1 MTTEDKDRKKL
12 SLSRGGTLS
21 LGKTV
26 ETSQV
31 RQSFSHGR
39 SKTVQVERRRKRLPI
54 VNNEIKDPDNAE
66 EISLRGLTS
75 EERAARTRALKEG
88 LQQKD
93 DSLGTTSDFQLNS
106 VSEEKAAI
114 NPNFDVSNEQEKSS
128 ATVESETSATESEEE
143 EVGRRKLELLEAQRI
158 EEEEKQIK
166 IIEAARLA
174 EEEEAR
180 LAKGASPRQAN
191 RSSDRTAE
199 VDKDADTDLDDSSTE
214 TKSGKKRNDSNK
226 KVTPSVSRRGEPRRR
241 HSGKLTISQALDDT
255 ELERVRS

>member
-54 VNNEIKDPDNAE
+54 VNTENNDSDNAE

-88 LQQKD
+88 LQQND
-93 DSLGTTSDFQLNS
+93 DSLGTTSDFQPSS
-106 VSEEKAAI
+106 VSEEEAAI
-114 NPNFDVSNEQEKSS
+114 NPNLDVSNEQDKSS
-128 ATVESETSATESEEE
+128 ATVKSETSATKSEEL
-143 EVGRRKLELLEAQRI
+143 GKPRKM
-158 EEEEKQIK
+158 
-166 IIEAARLA
+166 
-174 EEEEAR
+174 
-180 LAKGASPRQAN
+180 G
-191 RSSDRTAE
+191 
-199 VDKDADTDLDDSSTE
+199 
-214 TKSGKKRNDSNK
+214 
-226 KVTPSVSRRGEPRRR
+226 
-241 HSGKLTISQALDDT
+241 
-255 ELERVRS
+255 